1 MNECKYFCPMRP
13 PTLGAVPKEGLQYV
27 EPFRVRKYVKCI
39 GRLAWG
45 YAVYNRELTADEV
58 AEYELIPAPE
68 VEHGTV

>member
-1 MNECKYFCPMRP
+1 MPEYKYFCPMRP
-13 PTLGAVPKEGLQYV
+13 PTLGAVPKEGLCYV
-27 EPFRVRKYVKCI
+27 EPFRLRKYVECI
-39 GRLAWG
+39 DRPAWG

>member
-1 MNECKYFCPMRP
+1 MPEFKYFCPMRP
-13 PTLGAVPKEGLQYV
+13 PTLGAVPKDGLCYV
-27 EPFRVRKYVKCI
+27 EPFWVRKYVKCI

-58 AEYELIPAPE
+58 AEYELIAAPE